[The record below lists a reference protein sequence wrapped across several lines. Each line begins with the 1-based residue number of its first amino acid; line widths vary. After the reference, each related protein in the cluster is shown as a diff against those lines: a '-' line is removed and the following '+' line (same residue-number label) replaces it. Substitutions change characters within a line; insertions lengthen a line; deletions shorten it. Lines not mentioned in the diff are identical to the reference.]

1 MKTEFSVKMRVMT
14 SRDRDW
20 IDDVL
25 DDEEANGWQM
35 GIIEGLLLTSSS
47 SFNYK
52 DLDIPSLTY
61 LEAQEIIKDLKE
73 NNNPRDPKDQYD
85 KMQRNGVFK

>member
-61 LEAQEIIKDLKE
+61 LEAQEIIKDLRIGHMKST
-73 NNNPRDPKDQYD
+73 
-85 KMQRNGVFK
+85 VV